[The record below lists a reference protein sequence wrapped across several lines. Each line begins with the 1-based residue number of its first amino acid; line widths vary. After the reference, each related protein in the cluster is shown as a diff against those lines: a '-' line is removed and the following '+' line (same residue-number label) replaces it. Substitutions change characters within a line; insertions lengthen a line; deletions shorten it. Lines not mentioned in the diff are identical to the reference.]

1 MANVGSAWL
10 SRGRSESASQPLL
23 ADEQRA
29 LDNRFKSQAVFYV
42 LNRHDVPSSFPPI
55 DVQRRQPFW
64 SDKNDAPAFTI
75 HKEIDTA
82 PSKRP
87 SMCISI
93 PITADYRA
101 PLPSR
106 FAAPLN
112 DSVLVLSFKSCSWCC
127 AICSCKLR
135 TSYTTRSPLGQLRT
149 SCTTREQPYS
159 MVLCNIF
166 ITVLAL
172 LHQDGLFRSNLF
184 PIRPPLTSCSSVF
197 IAQRRSSEG
206 NVTRKSFP
214 SGGRQF
220 VVRDRKSTLL
230 LTKATRIWRRLFV
243 LSAALVSRIRL
254 HDRRLPL
261 FCTALADPSHAPLVA
276 GKREVH
282 CPYTARTLRALA
294 AKTGLGIKRGVGG
307 DVRVLPCLARG

>member
-1 MANVGSAWL
+1 M
-10 SRGRSESASQPLL
+10 
-23 ADEQRA
+23 
-29 LDNRFKSQAVFYV
+29 
-42 LNRHDVPSSFPPI
+42 NRHDVPSSFPPI

-64 SDKNDAPAFTI
+64 SDKNDAPGFTI
-75 HKEIDTA
+75 HNELDTA

-87 SMCISI
+87 SMCVSI

-149 SCTTREQPYS
+149 SCTTRQQPYS
-159 MVLCNIF
+159 MVLCNIS
-166 ITVLAL
+166 ITLLPYFSRMGYFDQSFFPYVHRLRAAL
-172 LHQDGLFRSNLF
+172 L
-184 PIRPPLTSCSSVF
+184 CSSRNGEVRKEMSLEKF
-197 IAQRRSSEG
+197 SERR
-206 NVTRKSFP
+206 
-214 SGGRQF
+214 GGRQF

-230 LTKATRIWRRLFV
+230 LTKATLIWRRLFV

-294 AKTGLGIKRGVGG
+294 AKTGLGINGG
-307 DVRVLPCLARG
+307 WEATFVCFHAWREASRRPGS

>member
-1 MANVGSAWL
+1 M
-10 SRGRSESASQPLL
+10 
-23 ADEQRA
+23 
-29 LDNRFKSQAVFYV
+29 
-42 LNRHDVPSSFPPI
+42 NRHDVPSSFPPI

-75 HKEIDTA
+75 HKELDTA

-149 SCTTREQPYS
+149 SCTTRQQPYS
-159 MVLCNIF
+159 IVLCNIL
-166 ITVLAL
+166 ITLLPYFSRMGYFDQSCFPYAHRLRAVL
-172 LHQDGLFRSNLF
+172 
-184 PIRPPLTSCSSVF
+184 CSSRNGEVRKEMSLEKF
-197 IAQRRSSEG
+197 SERR
-206 NVTRKSFP
+206 
-214 SGGRQF
+214 GGG
-220 VVRDRKSTLL
+220 SLWY
-230 LTKATRIWRRLFV
+230 ATASRL
-243 LSAALVSRIRL
+243 
-254 HDRRLPL
+254 
-261 FCTALADPSHAPLVA
+261 C
-276 GKREVH
+276 
-282 CPYTARTLRALA
+282 C
-294 AKTGLGIKRGVGG
+294 
-307 DVRVLPCLARG
+307 